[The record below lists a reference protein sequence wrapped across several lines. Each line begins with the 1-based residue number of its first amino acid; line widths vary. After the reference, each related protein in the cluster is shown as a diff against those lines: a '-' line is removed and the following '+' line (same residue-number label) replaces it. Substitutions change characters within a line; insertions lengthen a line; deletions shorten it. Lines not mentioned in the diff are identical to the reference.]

1 MGSISNLILAEQ
13 ELITDF
19 STPVAWTGLI
29 QVLILVCALL
39 VGNTL
44 RRKVPFLRKSLMPTA
59 LIGGFVLLMLKLI
72 PAVDN
77 IIDKNAMGVITYHC
91 LALGVIALVLKK
103 GKPGQKKNVGKIVE
117 TGLVTGATYMIQ
129 AVFGLAITAILFVV
143 GAITN
148 PGAGVLLALGYGQ
161 GTGQAYT
168 YGAMYEDPT
177 NFANPLQG
185 GTTFGLSIATIGF
198 FVASVVG
205 VVYMNILRRK
215 GKLAHTEGR
224 KGISENLE
232 DYVHHNDIP
241 NNESIDKLT
250 MNIALVLFVYGIV
263 YLVMSLIKVK
273 LMWGFNFLLGSLFG
287 IIVKLI
293 LDFFQKKKIVHRNLT
308 NDYLLDRISGVTFDV
323 MIIAGVAAIDL
334 HEFSKMWW
342 QLLIICVVGAI
353 ITFVYIRFACNEL
366 YKGYE
371 HEGFFSMFGMLTG
384 TASNGMILL
393 REIDPAFETP
403 ASTNLILSSLPAIA
417 FGGGLL
423 LVLGYCPKG
432 LNQTLITIGIL
443 FVAFVVFTLIIF
455 RKSIFKKGKKQ
466 NGEQVVAE

>member
-1 MGSISNLILAEQ
+1 MHSISNLFLSSQ

-19 STPVAWTGLI
+19 STPIAWAGLVQI
-29 QVLILVCALL
+29 LILVCALL

-44 RRKVPFLRKSLMPTA
+44 RRKVPILRKSLMPTA
-59 LIGGFVLLMLKLI
+59 LIGGLVLLLLKLI

-77 IIDKNAMGVITYHC
+77 LIDKNAMGVITYHC

-103 GKPGQKKNVGKIVE
+103 GKKEQNKNVGKIVE

-129 AVFGLAITAILFVV
+129 AVVGLAITAVLFVI
-143 GAITN
+143 GKITN

-168 YGAMYEDPT
+168 YGAMYENPE
-177 NFANPLQG
+177 NFSSPLQG

-205 VVYMNILRRK
+205 VIYMNILRKR
-215 GKLAHTEGR
+215 GKLQHVEGR
-224 KGISENLE
+224 KGLSEKLE

-250 MNIALVLFVYGIV
+250 MNVCLVLFVYGIV
-263 YLVMSLIKVK
+263 YLVMRLINVK

-287 IIVKLI
+287 IIVKFV
-293 LDFFQKKKIVHRNLT
+293 LDFFQKKNIVHRNLT
-308 NDYLLDRISGVTFDV
+308 NDYLLDRIGGVTFDV

-334 HEFSKMWW
+334 NEFSKMWW
-342 QLLIICVVGAI
+342 QLLIICAVGAVV
-353 ITFVYIRFACNEL
+353 TFIYLRFACNEL

-371 HEGFFSMFGMLTG
+371 QEGFFSMFGMLTG
-384 TASNGMILL
+384 TASNGIILL

-403 ASTNLILSSLPAIA
+403 ASTNLVLSSLPAIA

-432 LNQTLITIGIL
+432 LTQTLVTIGIL
-443 FVAFVVFTLIIF
+443 FVAFIVFTLIIF
-455 RKSIFKKGKKQ
+455 RRKIFKKCKKVKTQ
-466 NGEQVVAE
+466 TSTIE